1 MALMGKAA
9 KRHSVLSEK
18 HRSQE
23 RRGHG
28 VGCDWTVRTVPVS
41 NSGVV
46 SAFSVRGDELA
57 V

>member
-9 KRHSVLSEK
+9 KQHSVLSEK

-41 NSGVV
+41 NSGVI